1 MRFFHSS
8 VIAHFAPGWFALVM
22 GTGAITI
29 SLASWSELIPLASSL
44 GRLFLW
50 LTIAAFLVS
59 LIPWTL
65 RWFFFY
71 ERVRADLNHPVAVSF
86 FPTMPIALLLLGIA
100 IEKFS
105 LFPEVLQWSVEEAIF
120 LIGALGILLFALII
134 LNILFHKPEIE
145 WQAST
150 MGWLI
155 PPVSALIVPLL
166 GAPLVQHFASSTWG
180 TINLLI
186 SLVFLGIGG
195 MLFIFM
201 MSTLFTRYIFYALP
215 PAQLTPT
222 IWIGIA
228 PTSIMTILVLK
239 WIKPLASF
247 FNAGAE
253 IEKLMGFL
261 ARPVAL
267 GLWGFA
273 LFWLIFAILV
283 TTGVHRRE
291 QIPFALS
298 WWAFI
303 FPTAAFVIASSA
315 LYQAWKIP
323 FIAWTGIAVLVFLL
337 GLWLWNLAQTAKAI
351 QEGRLFPKNK

>member
-1 MRFFHSS
+1 MRFFRSS
-8 VIAHFAPGWFALVM
+8 VVAHFAPSWFALVM
-22 GTGAITI
+22 GTAVLSIA
-29 SLASWSELIPLASSL
+29 LASWSKLIPWASSL
-44 GRLFLW
+44 GRSFLW
-50 LTIAAFLVS
+50 LTILVFLMS

-65 RWFFFY
+65 RWLFFY

-120 LIGALGILLFALII
+120 LLGALGILLFALIT
-134 LNILFHKPEIE
+134 LNIFFHKPQIE

-180 TINLLI
+180 TIDLLI
-186 SLVFLGIGG
+186 SMIFLGIGG
-195 MLFIFM
+195 MLFVFI
-201 MSTLFTRYIFYALP
+201 MSTLFTRYIFYAP
-215 PAQLTPT
+215 PLAQLTPT

-228 PTSIMTILVLK
+228 PTSIMTILVLR
-239 WIKPLASF
+239 WVKPLVTF

-267 GLWGFA
+267 GLWGFS

-283 TTGVHRRE
+283 TTGIHRKE
-291 QIPFALS
+291 QIPFTLS

-303 FPTAAFVIASSA
+303 FPTGAFVVASSA
-315 LYQAWKIP
+315 LYQAWEVQ

-337 GLWLWNLAQTAKAI
+337 GLWLWNFIQTVNALK
-351 QEGRLFPKNK
+351 EGRLFPKNK